1 MGEPRIFLAW
11 FLSLIGFIRGNYN
24 FNKTLRQISLIQSRV
39 SEDMNIFN
47 FYKNIFASE
56 KNL

>member
-24 FNKTLRQISLIQSRV
+24 FNKTLRQISLI
-39 SEDMNIFN
+39 
-47 FYKNIFASE
+47 
-56 KNL
+56 